1 MENGTGRD
9 VGRGFQPRLDGG
21 PERAALHRVS
31 TLVAAALLSSAQI
44 TPPLT
49 PPKPP
54 QPQAQ
59 ASSSSQ
65 PAIVRGH
72 VVVADSGQPLRK
84 AQVRAYLVEPPAGVA
99 VGAMQAR
106 VDNGRPEPQ
115 RLGNA
120 STNDLGEFR
129 IFGLMPGQYYVQGT
143 WRRFGGPADPTSPDR
158 TGYPETFFPGTTTIT
173 EAQRF
178 TIRAGQTLGDLVMAL
193 SPIKTSRIEGTIV
206 DADGKPLASVVI
218 SIGKI

>member
-9 VGRGFQPRLDGG
+9 VRRGFQPRLDGG

-99 VGAMQAR
+99 GTA
-106 VDNGRPEPQ
+106 GRDSRSATTDGDGKNE
-115 RLGNA
+115 L
-120 STNDLGEFR
+120 TDLV
-129 IFGLMPGQYYVQGT
+129 PGGYNINVVKAGYV
-143 WRRFGGPADPTSPDR
+143 SPLL
-158 TGYPETFFPGTTTIT
+158 
-173 EAQRF
+173 
-178 TIRAGQTLGDLVMAL
+178 GQT
-193 SPIKTSRIEGTIV
+193 P
-206 DADGKPLASVVI
+206 PLPPCTPPE
-218 SIGKI
+218 

>member
-1 MENGTGRD
+1 CTEMENGTGRD

-59 ASSSSQ
+59 ASSSQ

-84 AQVRAYLVEPPAGVA
+84 AQVRAYLVEPPAG
-99 VGAMQAR
+99 GAGTAGRGRRAAASAR
-106 VDNGRPEPQ
+106 D
-115 RLGNA
+115 
-120 STNDLGEFR
+120 
-129 IFGLMPGQYYVQGT
+129 GQYDASE
-143 WRRFGGPADPTSPDR
+143 RRPGP
-158 TGYPETFFPGTTTIT
+158 
-173 EAQRF
+173 Q
-178 TIRAGQTLGDLVMAL
+178 
-193 SPIKTSRIEGTIV
+193 
-206 DADGKPLASVVI
+206 
-218 SIGKI
+218 